1 MNTVRVGISREM
13 KVTVGNENAISFL
26 GNENA
31 RVLSTPSMIMY
42 MEITSRD
49 MVKDHLEPGHD
60 TVGTHVDVRH
70 LAATPLGMEVRFRA
84 EVIGVEDRRIRFK
97 VEAFD
102 DKEKIGDGTHERAV
116 IDIGRF
122 AGRVQSKRGS

>member
-1 MNTVRVGISREM
+1 MISKYFDARKASGVAMNTVRVGISREM

-102 DKEKIGDGTHERAV
+102 DKEKIGDGTH
-116 IDIGRF
+116 
-122 AGRVQSKRGS
+122 